1 MEKNLYIDASHPNET
16 RVVLKSGDNIED
28 YEYEGLKNN
37 LTKNNIYLGKVS
49 RIEPS
54 LQAAFIDFGRERHG
68 FLSFND
74 IQSDYYQIP
83 KADLERIKEEEEK
96 AREELSKEVEA
107 KEEENIAEGKLE
119 IDDPLNTEKEITEE
133 SDTQIEDKNE
143 EDKDKKKE
151 NKFRFKR
158 YKIQEVIKP
167 NQVILVQ
174 VIKDER
180 GQKGAA
186 LSTFISIAGKYIVLM
201 PNTPKGGGIS
211 RKIFN
216 PADRK
221 KIRTILNEIEIPKEM
236 GLIVRT
242 AGSNK
247 TKNEINNDLDSLVKT
262 WSQIKE
268 TAINSIAPSLIH
280 QESEIIKRT
289 LRDMFD
295 DNTQNVIIEG
305 NEGYKKAQTFMKM
318 IMPSSVKKIK
328 KYRGKV
334 PLFIEE
340 NIEQKLNQIF
350 DSEIK
355 LKSGGYL
362 VINPTEALVSIDINS
377 GSSIKGKNVESTAL
391 DTNIEAAEEIA
402 RQIKIRDLSGLIIID
417 FIDMLSYG
425 NRRLVERKLKE
436 KCRTDRARIQIGR
449 ISNFGLL
456 EMSRQRLRES
466 AIKWK
471 VTLTDESFAQ
481 KLLKTVELKA
491 VINKA
496 KFVELRVCEKISD
509 FLKENFV
516 DDLTYFEKKNNMT
529 IDIVTDTTLIIP
541 EYIINVQNKSKKTIE
556 LVEHFEKLK
565 NIELQIK
572 EDKIVEKKEGK
583 KFNKKPF
590 KKKPYFKKKFSK
602 KPASYLIIPVFGED
616 ALPYKYLFIR
626 PAIKDC
632 LPAITAFL
640 NASAISNGFFAFA
653 IAVFTKT
660 PSQPNS
666 MAIVASDA

>member
-1 MEKNLYIDASHPNET
+1 MEKKLYIDASHPNET

-28 YEYEGLKNN
+28 YEYEGLRNN
-37 LTKNNIYLGKVS
+37 LIKNNIYLGKVS

-54 LQAAFIDFGRERHG
+54 LQSAFIDFGRERHG

-83 KADLERIKEEEEK
+83 KADLEKIKEQEEK
-96 AREELSKEVEA
+96 VREELSREVEA
-107 KEEENIAEGKLE
+107 KENENIAAGKLE
-119 IDDPLNTEKEITEE
+119 IDDPIEIEKELPEE
-133 SDTQIEDKNE
+133 VDVKERLNEDKE
-143 EDKDKKKE
+143 KKKE
-151 NKFRFKR
+151 DKFRFKK

-221 KIRTILNEIEIPKEM
+221 KIRTILNEIKIPKEM
-236 GLIVRT
+236 GLIIRT

-247 TKNEINNDLDSLVKT
+247 TKNEITNDLNTLIKT
-262 WSQIKE
+262 WSQIKD

-289 LRDMFD
+289 LRDMYD
-295 DNTQNVIIEG
+295 DDTKNIVVEG

-318 IMPSSVKKIK
+318 IMPSNVKKVK
-328 KYRGKV
+328 KYRGKT

-391 DTNIEAAEEIA
+391 DTNIEATEEIA

-491 VINKA
+491 IINKA
-496 KFVELRVCEKISD
+496 KYVELRVCEKISN

-516 DDLTYFEKKNNMT
+516 NDLTYFEKKNKMK
-529 IDIVTDTTLIIP
+529 IDIISDPKLIIP
-541 EYIINVQNKSKKTIE
+541 EYTINVKNKSKKTIE
-556 LVEHFEKLK
+556 LIEYFEKLK
-565 NIELQIK
+565 NLELQIK
-572 EDKIVEKKEGK
+572 EDKIIEKKDAK
-583 KFNKKPF
+583 KFHKKSF
-590 KKKPYFKKKFSK
+590 KKKPYFKKKFIK
-602 KPASYLIIPVFGED
+602 KKA
-616 ALPYKYLFIR
+616 
-626 PAIKDC
+626 AI
-632 LPAITAFL
+632 
-640 NASAISNGFFAFA
+640 
-653 IAVFTKT
+653 
-660 PSQPNS
+660 
-666 MAIVASDA
+666 

>member
-119 IDDPLNTEKEITEE
+119 IDDPLNTEKEITED

-602 KPASYLIIPVFGED
+602 KPVTI
-616 ALPYKYLFIR
+616 
-626 PAIKDC
+626 
-632 LPAITAFL
+632 
-640 NASAISNGFFAFA
+640 
-653 IAVFTKT
+653 
-660 PSQPNS
+660 
-666 MAIVASDA
+666 

>member
-16 RVVLKSGDNIED
+16 RVVLKSDNNIED

-37 LTKNNIYLGKVS
+37 LIKNNIYLGRVS

-83 KADLERIKEEEEK
+83 KSDLELIKQEEERV
-96 AREELSKEVEA
+96 REELSKKVEQ
-107 KEEENIAEGKLE
+107 KEAEDLAEGKLE
-119 IDDPLNTEKEITEE
+119 VDDPIEKKQQEDKENLEEEKEDE
-133 SDTQIEDKNE
+133 
-143 EDKDKKKE
+143 KKE
-151 NKFRFKR
+151 KNKNKFIR

-221 KIRTILNEIEIPKEM
+221 KIRTILNEIEIPSEM

-247 TKNEINNDLDSLVKT
+247 TKNEINHDLTTLINS
-262 WSQIKE
+262 WNQIKE
-268 TAINSIAPSLIH
+268 NALNSIAPSLIH

-289 LRDMFD
+289 LRDMYD
-295 DNTQNVIIEG
+295 EDTQKIIIEG
-305 NEGYKKAQTFMKM
+305 NEGYKKAQNFMKLM
-318 IMPSSVKKIK
+318 MPSHVKKIK
-328 KYRGKV
+328 KYRGKT

-340 NIEQKLNQIF
+340 GIEQKLNQIF

-355 LKSGGYL
+355 LNSGGYL

-377 GSSIKGKNVESTAL
+377 GSSIKQKNVESTAL
-391 DTNIEAAEEIA
+391 DTNLEAADEIA

-425 NRRLVERKLKE
+425 NRRLVERRLKE
-436 KCRTDRARIQIGR
+436 KCRSDRARIQIGR

-466 AIKWK
+466 AVKWK
-471 VTLTDESFAQ
+471 VNLTDESFAQ
-481 KLLKTVELKA
+481 KLLKLVELKS
-491 VINKA
+491 VLNKA
-496 KFVELRVCEKISD
+496 KFVELKVCEKISD
-509 FLKENFV
+509 FLKENFIN
-516 DDLTYFEKKNNMT
+516 DLNYFEKKNKMK
-529 IDIVTDTTLIIP
+529 IDIITDRNLIIP
-541 EYIINVQNKSKKTIE
+541 EYIIDLKNKSKKTIE
-556 LVEHFEKLK
+556 LIENIEKLK
-565 NIELQIK
+565 NLELQ
-572 EDKIVEKKEGK
+572 KKENNVINIKDKK
-583 KFNKKPF
+583 KFR
-590 KKKPYFKKKFSK
+590 KKPYRKKRFFKKAK
-602 KPASYLIIPVFGED
+602 
-616 ALPYKYLFIR
+616 
-626 PAIKDC
+626 
-632 LPAITAFL
+632 
-640 NASAISNGFFAFA
+640 
-653 IAVFTKT
+653 
-660 PSQPNS
+660 
-666 MAIVASDA
+666 

>member
-1 MEKNLYIDASHPNET
+1 VEFVKDKALLLKQNFIKHKYNETIKSKNMEKNLYIDASHPNET
-16 RVVLKSGDNIED
+16 RVVLKSENNIED

-37 LTKNNIYLGKVS
+37 LIKNNIYLGKVS

-54 LQAAFIDFGRERHG
+54 LQAAFIDFGRDRHG

-83 KADLERIKEEEEK
+83 RSDLEIIKQEEEK

-107 KEEENIAEGKLE
+107 KEEKDLADGKLE
-119 IDDPLNTEKEITEE
+119 IDDPLEVKRKEDEKEISILDDNDEKTKASNNEDSEE
-133 SDTQIEDKNE
+133 NVSLDKLKE
-143 EDKDKKKE
+143 ERNKKFEKRS
-151 NKFRFKR
+151 KFKR

-167 NQVILVQ
+167 NQVILIQ

-221 KIRTILNEIEIPKEM
+221 KIRSILNEIEIPKEM

-247 TKNEINNDLDSLVKT
+247 TKNEINQDLGTLKST
-262 WSQIKE
+262 WNQIKDN
-268 TAINSIAPSLIH
+268 ALNSIAPSLIH

-289 LRDMFD
+289 LRDIYD
-295 DNTQNVIIEG
+295 ENTKSIIVEG
-305 NEGYKKAQTFMKM
+305 NEGYKKAQDVMKM
-318 IMPSSVKKIK
+318 MMPSQVKKIK

-355 LKSGGYL
+355 LSSGGYL

-377 GSSIKGKNVESTAL
+377 GSSIKQKNVESTAL
-391 DTNIEAAEEIA
+391 DTNLEAAEEIS

-425 NRRLVERKLKE
+425 NRRLVERRLKE
-436 KCRTDRARIQIGR
+436 KCRSDRARIQIGR

-466 AIKWK
+466 AVKWK
-471 VTLTDESFAQ
+471 VELTDESFAQ
-481 KLLKTVELKA
+481 KLLKIVELKS
-491 VINKA
+491 VLNKA
-496 KFVELRVCEKISD
+496 KFVELKVCNKISD
-509 FLKENFV
+509 FLKENFFENS
-516 DDLTYFEKKNNMT
+516 TYFETKNKMT
-529 IDIVTDTTLIIP
+529 IDIITDNSLIIP
-541 EYIINVQNKSKKTIE
+541 EYIIDFQNKTKKTIE
-556 LVEHFEKLK
+556 LVEHYEKLK
-565 NIELQIK
+565 SLEKQK
-572 EDKIVEKKEGK
+572 VEDKIVEKKVAK

-590 KKKPYFKKKFSK
+590 KKKPYFKKKFIK
-602 KPASYLIIPVFGED
+602 KTA
-616 ALPYKYLFIR
+616 
-626 PAIKDC
+626 AIK
-632 LPAITAFL
+632 
-640 NASAISNGFFAFA
+640 
-653 IAVFTKT
+653 
-660 PSQPNS
+660 
-666 MAIVASDA
+666 

>member
-16 RVVLKSGDNIED
+16 RVVLKSNDKIED
-28 YEYEGLKNN
+28 YEYEGSKNS
-37 LTKNNIYLGKVS
+37 LIKNNIYLGKVS

-68 FLSFND
+68 FLPFND

-83 KADLERIKEEEEK
+83 KSDLEIIKKEEEK
-96 AREELSKEVEA
+96 VREELSKKTEE
-107 KEEENIAEGKLE
+107 KEEENLAEGKLD
-119 IDDPLNTEKEITEE
+119 IDDPIELEKVDTNEKEK
-133 SDTQIEDKNE
+133 DDEDKVKKNE
-143 EDKDKKKE
+143 NR
-151 NKFRFKR
+151 NKFKR

-216 PADRK
+216 PAERK
-221 KIRTILNEIEIPKEM
+221 KIRSILNEIQIPREM

-247 TKNEINNDLDSLVKT
+247 TKNEISHDLDTLIKS
-262 WSQIKE
+262 WNQIKE
-268 TAINSIAPSLIH
+268 NAINSIAPSLIH

-289 LRDMFD
+289 LRDMYD
-295 DNTQNVIIEG
+295 ENTKNIIVEG
-305 NEGYKKAQTFMKM
+305 NEGYKKAQNFMKM
-318 IMPSSVKKIK
+318 MMPSQVKKVK
-328 KYRGKV
+328 KYRGKI

-340 NIEQKLNQIF
+340 AIEQKLNQIF
-350 DSEIK
+350 ESEIK
-355 LKSGGYL
+355 LNSGGYL

-377 GSSIKGKNVESTAL
+377 GSSIKQKNVESTAL
-391 DTNIEAAEEIA
+391 DTNLEAAEEIA

-425 NRRLVERKLKE
+425 NRRMVEKRLKE
-436 KCRTDRARIQIGR
+436 KCRLDRARIQIGK

-466 AIKWK
+466 AVKWK
-471 VTLTDESFAQ
+471 VELTDESFAQ
-481 KLLKTVELKA
+481 KLLKLVELES
-491 VINKA
+491 VVNKA
-496 KFVELRVCEKISD
+496 KFVELKVCKKISD

-516 DDLTYFEKKNNMT
+516 DDLTYFEKKNKMK
-529 IDIVTDTTLIIP
+529 IDIITENSLIIP
-541 EYIINVQNKSKKTIE
+541 EYIIDIKNKSNKTIK
-556 LVEHFEKLK
+556 LVEYFEKLK
-565 NIELQIK
+565 NLE
-572 EDKIVEKKEGK
+572 VYSNEKKSIVPKTK
-583 KFNKKPF
+583 KRIY
-590 KKKPYFKKKFSK
+590 KKKKYFKKSK
-602 KPASYLIIPVFGED
+602 
-616 ALPYKYLFIR
+616 
-626 PAIKDC
+626 
-632 LPAITAFL
+632 
-640 NASAISNGFFAFA
+640 
-653 IAVFTKT
+653 
-660 PSQPNS
+660 
-666 MAIVASDA
+666 

>member
-1 MEKNLYIDASHPNET
+1 MDKNLYIDASHPNET
-16 RVVLKSGDNIED
+16 RVVLKSDSNIED
-28 YEYEGLKNN
+28 YEFEGLKND
-37 LTKNNIYLGKVS
+37 LIKNNIYLGKVS

-83 KADLERIKEEEEK
+83 KSDLEVIKKEEEK
-96 AREELSKEVEA
+96 AREELSKEIEA
-107 KEEENIAEGKLE
+107 KEEKNLADGNLE
-119 IDDPLNTEKEITEE
+119 VDDPIEIR
-133 SDTQIEDKNE
+133 KNE
-143 EDKDKKKE
+143 IEENENLISEKIEENNESLKDHKDLKIKKNFK
-151 NKFRFKR
+151 FKR

-221 KIRTILNEIEIPKEM
+221 KIRGILNEIEIPKEM

-247 TKNEINNDLDSLVKT
+247 TKNEIGHDLDTLLKT
-262 WSQIKE
+262 WDQIKNN
-268 TAINSIAPSLIH
+268 AINSIAPTLIH

-289 LRDMFD
+289 LRDMYD
-295 DNTQNVIIEG
+295 ENTKNIIVEG
-305 NEGYKKAQTFMKM
+305 NEGYKKAQTFMKLM
-318 IMPSSVKKIK
+318 MPSHVKKIK

-350 DSEIK
+350 ESEIK
-355 LKSGGYL
+355 LNSGGYI

-377 GSSIKGKNVESTAL
+377 GSSIKQKNVESTAL
-391 DTNIEAAEEIA
+391 DTNLEAAEEIA

-425 NRRLVERKLKE
+425 NRRMVERRLKE
-436 KCRTDRARIQIGR
+436 KCRIDRARIQIGR

-466 AIKWK
+466 AVKWK
-471 VTLTDESFAQ
+471 IELTDESFAQ
-481 KLLKTVELKA
+481 KLLKLVELKT

-496 KFVELRVCEKISD
+496 KFVDLKVCKKISD

-516 DDLTYFEKKNNMT
+516 ENLTYFEKKNKMK
-529 IDIVTDTTLIIP
+529 IDIISDNSLIIP
-541 EYIINVQNKSKKTIE
+541 EYIINVKNKSKKTIE
-556 LVEHFEKLK
+556 LVEHYEKLK
-565 NIELQIK
+565 SLDQQNK
-572 EDKIVEKKEGK
+572 ENKIINLKDKIK
-583 KFNKKPF
+583 F
-590 KKKPYFKKKFSK
+590 KKKNFRKKKFFK
-602 KPASYLIIPVFGED
+602 K
-616 ALPYKYLFIR
+616 
-626 PAIKDC
+626 
-632 LPAITAFL
+632 
-640 NASAISNGFFAFA
+640 
-653 IAVFTKT
+653 TK
-660 PSQPNS
+660 
-666 MAIVASDA
+666 

>member
-1 MEKNLYIDASHPNET
+1 MEKNLYIDASHPNEI
-16 RVVLKSGDNIED
+16 RIVLKSGEKIED
-28 YEYEGLKNN
+28 YEYEGIKNN
-37 LTKNNIYLGKVS
+37 LIKNNIYLGKVS

-83 KADLERIKEEEEK
+83 QSDLEKIKQEEERV
-96 AREELSKEVEA
+96 REELSKKVEA
-107 KEEENIAEGKLE
+107 KEEENLAEGKLE
-119 IDDPLNTEKEITEE
+119 IEDPLEKKDPIEKKDPENKENLEDEKEKKYE
-133 SDTQIEDKNE
+133 S
-143 EDKDKKKE
+143 
-151 NKFRFKR
+151 KFRFKR

-221 KIRTILNEIEIPKEM
+221 KIRGILNEIEIPKEM

-247 TKNEINNDLDSLVKT
+247 TKNEINHDLNTLINN
-262 WSQIKE
+262 WNQIKE
-268 TAINSIAPSLIH
+268 NALSSIAPSLIH

-289 LRDMFD
+289 LRDMYD
-295 DNTQNVIIEG
+295 ENTKNIIIEG
-305 NEGYKKAQTFMKM
+305 NEGYKKAQNFMKM
-318 IMPSSVKKIK
+318 MMPSHVKKIK
-328 KYRGKV
+328 KYRGKK

-340 NIEQKLNQIF
+340 GIEQKLNQIF
-350 DSEIK
+350 ESEIK
-355 LKSGGYL
+355 LNSGGYL

-377 GSSIKGKNVESTAL
+377 GSSIKQKNVESTAL
-391 DTNIEAAEEIA
+391 DTNLEAADEIA

-425 NRRLVERKLKE
+425 NRRLVERRLKE
-436 KCRTDRARIQIGR
+436 KCRSDRARIQIGR

-466 AIKWK
+466 AVKWNIK
-471 VTLTDESFAQ
+471 LTDESFALKIL
-481 KLLKTVELKA
+481 KLVELKA
-491 VINKA
+491 VLNKA
-496 KFVELRVCEKISD
+496 KFVDLKVCKKISD
-509 FLKENFV
+509 FLKENFIE
-516 DDLTYFEKKNNMT
+516 DLTYFEKKNKMK
-529 IDIVTDTTLIIP
+529 IDIISDNSLIIP
-541 EYIINVQNKSKKTIE
+541 EYIIDIKNKSKKTIE
-556 LVEHFEKLK
+556 LIEHFEKLK
-565 NIELQIK
+565 NLEEQKVDNVIELK
-572 EDKIVEKKEGK
+572 VKKK
-583 KFNKKPF
+583 F
-590 KKKPYFKKKFSK
+590 KKKTFRKKKFYK
-602 KPASYLIIPVFGED
+602 KA
-616 ALPYKYLFIR
+616 R
-626 PAIKDC
+626 
-632 LPAITAFL
+632 
-640 NASAISNGFFAFA
+640 
-653 IAVFTKT
+653 
-660 PSQPNS
+660 
-666 MAIVASDA
+666 

>member
-1 MEKNLYIDASHPNET
+1 MEKNLYIDASHPNEI
-16 RVVLKSGDNIED
+16 RVVLKSENNIED

-37 LTKNNIYLGKVS
+37 LIKNNIYLGKVS

-54 LQAAFIDFGRERHG
+54 LQAAFVDFGRERHG

-83 KADLERIKEEEEK
+83 KSDLEIIKQEEER

-107 KEEENIAEGKLE
+107 KEEENLAEGKLE
-119 IDDPLNTEKEITEE
+119 TEDPIEKKEPDEKENIRNDAE
-133 SDTQIEDKNE
+133 KRNE
-143 EDKDKKKE
+143 KKY
-151 NKFRFKR
+151 NFKR

-247 TKNEINNDLDSLVKT
+247 TKNEITQDLNGLINN
-262 WSQIKE
+262 WNQIKDN
-268 TAINSIAPSLIH
+268 ALNSIAPTLIH

-289 LRDMFD
+289 LRDMYD
-295 DNTQNVIIEG
+295 ENTNNIIVEG
-305 NEGYKKAQTFMKM
+305 NDGYKKTQSFMKM
-318 IMPSSVKKIK
+318 MMPSHVKKIK
-328 KYRGKV
+328 KYRGKN
-334 PLFIEE
+334 PLFIEVG
-340 NIEQKLNQIF
+340 IEQKLNQIF

-355 LKSGGYL
+355 LNSGGYL
-362 VINPTEALVSIDINS
+362 VINPTEALISIDINS
-377 GSSIKGKNVESTAL
+377 GSSIKQKNVENTAL
-391 DTNIEAAEEIA
+391 DTNLEAADEIA

-425 NRRLVERKLKE
+425 NRRLVEKRLKE
-436 KCRTDRARIQIGR
+436 KCRSDRARIQIGR

-466 AIKWK
+466 AVKWK
-471 VTLTDESFAQ
+471 VNLTDESFAL
-481 KLLKTVELKA
+481 KLLKLVELKS
-491 VINKA
+491 VLKKA
-496 KFVELRVCEKISD
+496 KFVDLKVCKKISD
-509 FLKENFV
+509 FLKENFIE
-516 DDLTYFEKKNNMT
+516 DLTYFEKKNKMK
-529 IDIVTDTTLIIP
+529 IDIITDNSLIIP
-541 EYIINVQNKSKKTIE
+541 EYIIDLKNRSKKTIE
-556 LVEHFEKLK
+556 LIENYEKLK
-565 NIELQIK
+565 NLSKKSPENNIIDFK
-572 EDKIVEKKEGK
+572 EKK
-583 KFNKKPF
+583 F
-590 KKKPYFKKKFSK
+590 KKKTFKRKKFFKKKAK
-602 KPASYLIIPVFGED
+602 
-616 ALPYKYLFIR
+616 
-626 PAIKDC
+626 
-632 LPAITAFL
+632 
-640 NASAISNGFFAFA
+640 
-653 IAVFTKT
+653 
-660 PSQPNS
+660 
-666 MAIVASDA
+666 

>member
-1 MEKNLYIDASHPNET
+1 MEKNLYIDASHPSGT
-16 RVVLKSGDNIED
+16 RVVLKSNNNIED
-28 YEYEGLKNN
+28 YEYEGIKNN
-37 LTKNNIYLGKVS
+37 LIKNNIYLGKVS

-54 LQAAFIDFGRERHG
+54 LQAAFVDFGREKHG

-83 KADLERIKEEEEK
+83 KSDLEIIKQEEEK

-107 KEEENIAEGKLE
+107 MENENLAQGKLE
-119 IDDPLNTEKEITEE
+119 IDDPIEKEQNEDKENLETEKE
-133 SDTQIEDKNE
+133 
-143 EDKDKKKE
+143 KKKE
-151 NKFRFKR
+151 KRFKFKR

-221 KIRTILNEIEIPKEM
+221 KIRGILNEIEIPKEM

-247 TKNEINNDLDSLVKT
+247 TKNEINHDLSTLINT
-262 WSQIKE
+262 WNQIKDN
-268 TAINSIAPSLIH
+268 AINSIAPSLIH
-280 QESEIIKRT
+280 QESDIIKRT
-289 LRDMFD
+289 IRDMFD
-295 DNTQNVIIEG
+295 ENTKSIIIEG
-305 NEGYKKAQTFMKM
+305 NEGYKKAQNFMKM
-318 IMPSSVKKIK
+318 IMPSNVKKIK

-334 PLFIEE
+334 SLFIEE
-340 NIEQKLNQIF
+340 GIEQKLNQIF
-350 DSEIK
+350 ESEVK
-355 LKSGGYL
+355 LNSGGYL

-377 GSSIKGKNVESTAL
+377 GSSIKQKNIESTAL
-391 DTNIEAAEEIA
+391 DTNLEAADEIA

-425 NRRLVERKLKE
+425 NRRTVERRLKE
-436 KCRTDRARIQIGR
+436 KCRSDRARIQIGR

-466 AIKWK
+466 AVKWK
-471 VTLTDESFAQ
+471 INLSDESFAQ
-481 KLLKTVELKA
+481 KLLKIVELRA
-491 VINKA
+491 VLNKA
-496 KFVELRVCEKISD
+496 KFIELRVCEKISN

-516 DDLTYFEKKNNMT
+516 EDLTFFEKKNKMK
-529 IDIVTDTTLIIP
+529 IDIVTDSTLIIP
-541 EYIINVQNKSKKTIE
+541 EYIIDVKNKSKKTLE
-556 LVEHFEKLK
+556 LVKHIENLK
-565 NIELQIK
+565 NLQDLK
-572 EDKIVEKKEGK
+572 KDNKIIDLKDRK
-583 KFNKKPF
+583 KFKRKTFKNKKKNFF
-590 KKKPYFKKKFSK
+590 KKAK
-602 KPASYLIIPVFGED
+602 
-616 ALPYKYLFIR
+616 
-626 PAIKDC
+626 
-632 LPAITAFL
+632 
-640 NASAISNGFFAFA
+640 
-653 IAVFTKT
+653 
-660 PSQPNS
+660 
-666 MAIVASDA
+666 